1 MGKNKKNREYNSIN
15 IAKLVVI
22 VVVENCLSINLFIFL
37 PHEQEEKKSL
47 LSITGRID
55 IFFSSIFFLP

>member
-1 MGKNKKNREYNSIN
+1 MGKNKKKNREYNSIN

-55 IFFSSIFFLP
+55 IFFIDLFLS